1 MKMKKSKQMGMYK
14 MSQKEIDYA
23 DIKYLIENYRQ
34 ACESEEF
41 DEFLNIFG
49 DYDELVE
56 ELVAFIEKYV
66 IKNK

>member
-1 MKMKKSKQMGMYK
+1 

-41 DEFLNIFG
+41 DEFLII
-49 DYDELVE
+49 LVIMMNW
-56 ELVAFIEKYV
+56 L
-66 IKNK
+66 KN

>member
-41 DEFLNIFG
+41 DEFLII
-49 DYDELVE
+49 LVIMMNW
-56 ELVAFIEKYV
+56 L
-66 IKNK
+66 KN